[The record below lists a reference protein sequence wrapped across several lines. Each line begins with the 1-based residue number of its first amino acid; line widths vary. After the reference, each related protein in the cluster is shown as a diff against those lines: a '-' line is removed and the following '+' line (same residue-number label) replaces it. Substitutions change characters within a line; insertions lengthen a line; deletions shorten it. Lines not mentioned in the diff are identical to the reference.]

1 MLGWYSI
8 MLIGSV
14 NKVADGARATTW
26 AVGWDYAILFGGILL
41 SKSEESDQ
49 EQWLDHWAE
58 RIHRSGLALIALPLL
73 QVSRGMGFLV
83 SQALLLVQPV
93 LGGLVDVASI
103 DRYVALL
110 ENPLALEELIERIER
125 KAGSDE

>member
-1 MLGWYSI
+1 MILV
-8 MLIGSV
+8 GSV
-14 NKVADGARATTW
+14 NKVANGARATTW
-26 AVGWDYAILFGGILL
+26 AVGRDYAILFGGSLL
-41 SKSEESDQ
+41 SKSEQSDR

-73 QVSRGMGFLV
+73 EVGRGMGFLV